1 VIIRWSFIRR
11 HRLPEHVSTIGE
23 INVEISIKLWPLDY
37 DLLLSRLPED
47 SPLHVVLKNGVVIRD
62 SCGHRM
68 VQILCKSEHAKMLSY
83 LAQKICP
90 DAVSMIEKGIKFART
105 PS

>member
-1 VIIRWSFIRR
+1 
-11 HRLPEHVSTIGE
+11 
-23 INVEISIKLWPLDY
+23 
-37 DLLLSRLPED
+37 
-47 SPLHVVLKNGVVIRD
+47 VVIRD

-68 VQILCKSEHAKMLSY
+68 VQILCKSEHAKMLFY

-90 DAVSMIEKGIKFART
+90 DAVSMIDEGIKFART